1 MIYSKDYQY
10 ISKRTRQIWANVW
23 MLLTPVILFL
33 MMEHINNPYGN
44 LNIGLKYWIINVA
57 ILEIIFIFF
66 YYICFP
72 YRITVIIFYGIGVVF
87 SIANYCVGIFRNG
100 NAIMPSDIPALKT
113 AMNVSSNYK
122 IELPINSFKWISL
135 AIICCVVTVC
145 VCRMIENRMKI
156 KTRICLG
163 GLILV
168 LTLSGYMGID
178 FKSGYYKINLD
189 YWEISNSYYKYGIP
203 VTFLTL
209 CQNTKVKK
217 PENYKKESVIE
228 VYNTYDDNNNREQNI
243 TDDKRPTVI
252 AIMNESWSDL
262 NIIHDFESNPD
273 YMPFWHSF
281 DTPVMKGDLL
291 VSVHGSRTCNTE
303 FEFLTG
309 ASMRN
314 LPRWSYPYQQ
324 YSLKTLPS
332 LAREFKN
339 NGYDTVAIHPGKPE
353 NWNRKNAL
361 LNLGFDRFID
371 KNDFIDPEYIGYFI
385 SDKSCYDKIIEEFK
399 NKEKEKFI
407 FAVTIQNHGGYNS
420 SRFNN
425 DEMVQLGSELN
436 TYTDAREYLTLIQK
450 ADQALESLFTYFEKI
465 DEPVI
470 ICIFGDHQPYLDE
483 EFYEKLYGHS
493 LKELSSEEEEKRYMT
508 PYLIW
513 SNYDTG
519 IQKERKNTSA
529 NFLGTLLLNAS
540 GILENPFY
548 EYIYSMQQ
556 EITEM
561 NRDYYRTKDGV
572 LHKSDED
579 DEWLKEY
586 QDMQYYEMFDK

>member
-10 ISKRTRQIWANVW
+10 ISKRTRQNWANVW

-33 MMEHINNPYGN
+33 IMEHINNPYGN

-178 FKSGYYKINLD
+178 FKNGYYKINLD

>member
-178 FKSGYYKINLD
+178 FKNGYYKINLD

-572 LHKSDED
+572 LHKSNED

>member
-178 FKSGYYKINLD
+178 FKNGYYKINLD

-217 PENYKKESVIE
+217 PENYKKESVIK

-450 ADQALESLFTYFEKI
+450 ADQAWKIFFTYFKKI
-465 DEPVI
+465 GEPVI

>member
-168 LTLSGYMGID
+168 STLSGYMGID
-178 FKSGYYKINLD
+178 FKNGYYKINLD

-339 NGYDTVAIHPGKPE
+339 NGYDTVAILPGKPE

>member
-178 FKSGYYKINLD
+178 FKNGYYKINLD

-314 LPRWSYPYQQ
+314 LPRLSYPYQQ

-361 LNLGFDRFID
+361 LYLGFDRFID

>member
-87 SIANYCVGIFRNG
+87 SIANYCVSIFRNG

-178 FKSGYYKINLD
+178 FKNGYYKINLD

-339 NGYDTVAIHPGKPE
+339 NGYDTVAILPGKPE

>member
-178 FKSGYYKINLD
+178 FKNGYYKINLD

-209 CQNTKVKK
+209 CQNTKVKI

>member
-178 FKSGYYKINLD
+178 FKNGYYKINLD

-324 YSLKTLPS
+324 CSLKTLPS

>member
-113 AMNVSSNYK
+113 AMNLSSNYK

-178 FKSGYYKINLD
+178 FKNGYYKINLD

>member
-178 FKSGYYKINLD
+178 FKNGYYKINLD

-339 NGYDTVAIHPGKPE
+339 NGYDTVAILPGKPE

-371 KNDFIDPEYIGYFI
+371 KNDFIDPKYIGYFI

>member
-178 FKSGYYKINLD
+178 FKNGYYKINLD

-228 VYNTYDDNNNREQNI
+228 VYNTYDDNSNREQNI

-332 LAREFKN
+332 LAWEFKN
-339 NGYDTVAIHPGKPE
+339 NGYDTVAILPGKPE

>member
-178 FKSGYYKINLD
+178 FKNGYYKINLD

-314 LPRWSYPYQQ
+314 LPRWSYPYRQ

>member
-100 NAIMPSDIPALKT
+100 NAIMPSDILALKT

-178 FKSGYYKINLD
+178 FKNGYYKINLD

-339 NGYDTVAIHPGKPE
+339 NGYDTVAILPGKPE

>member
-178 FKSGYYKINLD
+178 FKNGYYKINLD

-586 QDMQYYEMFDK
+586 QDIQYYEMFDK

>member
-178 FKSGYYKINLD
+178 FKNGYYKINLD

-339 NGYDTVAIHPGKPE
+339 NGYDTVAILPGKPE

-586 QDMQYYEMFDK
+586 QDMQYYAIL

>member
-135 AIICCVVTVC
+135 AIICCVVTEC

-178 FKSGYYKINLD
+178 FKNGYYKINLD

>member
-100 NAIMPSDIPALKT
+100 NAIMPSDIPVLKT

-178 FKSGYYKINLD
+178 FKNGYYKINLD

-385 SDKSCYDKIIEEFK
+385 SDKSCYGKIIEEFK

>member
-100 NAIMPSDIPALKT
+100 NAIMPSDIPALKM

-178 FKSGYYKINLD
+178 FKNGYYKINLD

-314 LPRWSYPYQQ
+314 LPRLSYPYQQ

>member
-178 FKSGYYKINLD
+178 FKNGYYKINLD

-339 NGYDTVAIHPGKPE
+339 NGYDTVAILPGKPE

-483 EFYEKLYGHS
+483 EFYEKLSGHS

>member
-44 LNIGLKYWIINVA
+44 LNIVLKYWIINVA

-178 FKSGYYKINLD
+178 FKNGYYKINLD

-339 NGYDTVAIHPGKPE
+339 NGYDTVAILPGKPE

>member
-178 FKSGYYKINLD
+178 FKNGYYKINLD

-332 LAREFKN
+332 LAR
-339 NGYDTVAIHPGKPE
+339 
-353 NWNRKNAL
+353 
-361 LNLGFDRFID
+361 
-371 KNDFIDPEYIGYFI
+371 
-385 SDKSCYDKIIEEFK
+385 EFK

>member
-178 FKSGYYKINLD
+178 FKNGYYKINLD

-483 EFYEKLYGHS
+483 KFYEKLYGHS

>member
-178 FKSGYYKINLD
+178 FKNGYYKINLD

-361 LNLGFDRFID
+361 LNLGFDRFIY

>member
-100 NAIMPSDIPALKT
+100 NAIMPSDIPVLKT

-178 FKSGYYKINLD
+178 FKNGYYKINLD

-579 DEWLKEY
+579 DEWLKGY

>member
-178 FKSGYYKINLD
+178 FKNGYYKINLD

-513 SNYDTG
+513 SNYNTG

>member
-178 FKSGYYKINLD
+178 FKNGYYKINLD

-436 TYTDAREYLTLIQK
+436 TYTDAWEYLTLIQK

>member
-178 FKSGYYKINLD
+178 FKNGYYKINLD

-339 NGYDTVAIHPGKPE
+339 NGYDTVAIHPEKPE

>member
-100 NAIMPSDIPALKT
+100 NAIMPSDIPVLKT

-178 FKSGYYKINLD
+178 FKNGYYKINLD

-314 LPRWSYPYQQ
+314 LPRLSYPYQQ

-450 ADQALESLFTYFEKI
+450 ADQALERI

>member
-72 YRITVIIFYGIGVVF
+72 YRITVIKFYGIGVVF

-145 VCRMIENRMKI
+145 VCRMIENRMKM

-178 FKSGYYKINLD
+178 FKNGYYKINLD

>member
-100 NAIMPSDIPALKT
+100 NAIMPSDIPVLKT

-178 FKSGYYKINLD
+178 FKNGYYKINLD

>member
-23 MLLTPVILFL
+23 MLLTLVILFL

-178 FKSGYYKINLD
+178 FKNGYYKINLD

-209 CQNTKVKK
+209 CQNIKVKK

>member
-1 MIYSKDYQY
+1 
-10 ISKRTRQIWANVW
+10 

-178 FKSGYYKINLD
+178 FKNGYYKINLD

>member
-178 FKSGYYKINLD
+178 FKNGYYKINLD

-548 EYIYSMQQ
+548 EYIYSMRQ

>member
-122 IELPINSFKWISL
+122 IELPINSLKWISL

-178 FKSGYYKINLD
+178 FKNGYYKINLD

>member
-23 MLLTPVILFL
+23 MLLTLVILFL

-145 VCRMIENRMKI
+145 RMIENRMKI

-178 FKSGYYKINLD
+178 FKNGYYKINLD

>member
-178 FKSGYYKINLD
+178 FKNGYYKINLD

-281 DTPVMKGDLL
+281 VTPVMKGDLL

>member
-178 FKSGYYKINLD
+178 FKNGYYKINLD
-189 YWEISNSYYKYGIP
+189 YQEISNSYYKYGIP

-556 EITEM
+556 ELTEM
-561 NRDYYRTKDGV
+561 NRVYY
-572 LHKSDED
+572 
-579 DEWLKEY
+579 
-586 QDMQYYEMFDK
+586 

>member
-178 FKSGYYKINLD
+178 FKNGYYKINLD

-450 ADQALESLFTYFEKI
+450 ADQAFFEKI